1 MKITAQLLRDHSACN
16 SQIELFIKHFPEGA
30 TVTLDR
36 CREVAQIFNWDW
48 AAEHLLTAPALAAYY
63 KARAAAKAAYYEA
76 RAAAAKAAYY
86 EARAAARATY
96 YEACDAAWT
105 AYCEACAAAFATLL
119 IKENQ

>member
-1 MKITAQLLRDHSACN
+1 MKITAQLLEDHSAC
-16 SQIELFIKHFPEGA
+16 SAQVELFIKHFPEGA

-63 KARAAAKAAYYEA
+63 KARAAALAAYYKA
-76 RAAAAKAAYY
+76 RAAAAWAAYC
-86 EARAAARATY
+86 EARAP
-96 YEACDAAWT
+96 AWT
-105 AYCEACAAAFATLL
+105 AYNEACAAAFATLF